1 MDLQLKKQEEAKLII
16 EDVANND
23 CYVKSVNEM
32 LKGGINEKRQKNRFP
47 FKRILRYQGD
57 TNDKKPYKLSG

>member
-16 EDVANND
+16 EEVLM
-23 CYVKSVNEM
+23 K
-32 LKGGINEKRQKNRFP
+32 KGKKNRFH